1 MRSNAFSASDL
12 NQLQR
17 QLSVWRRRQSGRTRL
32 PEEVWRAA
40 TELARTQSA
49 SLVARTLHLDYYK
62 LRERLSGTPLQ
73 TTGPTFVEMNTPGMS
88 GSAAEQSSVDLS
100 DGTGAQM
107 TLRVR
112 SDLNTLL
119 ALAQSFWR
127 RGQ

>member
-1 MRSNAFSASDL
+1 MRPNAFSASDL

-17 QLSVWRRRQSGRTRL
+17 QLSVWRRRQSGRSRL

-49 SLVARTLHLDYYK
+49 SLVARTLRLDYYK
-62 LRERLSGTPLQ
+62 LRERLNGTGLQ
-73 TTGPTFVEMNTPGMS
+73 PTGPTFVEMKTPWTS
-88 GSAAEQSSVDLS
+88 GSTGEQASVELS
-100 DGTGAQM
+100 DGTGARM

-112 SDLNTLL
+112 SEMNTLL
-119 ALAQSFWR
+119 ALVQSFWR